1 MNGQGRIL
9 AFCVGLSVAVL
20 GHAGNAAPELEP
32 VPDLPPL
39 PEPAPL
45 DEGLDAQ
52 VRIIREEGRV
62 VTQYLVNGVVHAI
75 KVEHDGPLPPY
86 YLVDVDGDGRLEP
99 VDLSDQNSRL
109 LIAHWVLF
117 TW

>member
-9 AFCVGLSVAVL
+9 AFCVGLSVAVP

-32 VPDLPPL
+32 IPDLPPL

-45 DEGLDAQ
+45 DEDLEAQ
-52 VRIIREEGRV
+52 VRIIREAGRV
-62 VTQYLVNGVVHAI
+62 ITQYLVNGVVHAI
-75 KVEHDGPLPPY
+75 KVEHDGPLPPC
-86 YLVDVDGDGRLEP
+86 YLVDSDGDGRLEP

-109 LIAHWVLF
+109 LIAHRVLF